1 MSEFPTSIPSIPRIT
16 SPTTQY
22 MDDPGFEIDLLH
34 NQLADE
40 VEALAIKVGV
50 TGSSVSGTV
59 EKRIT
64 DSQSSLTA
72 HIGSTSNPHSTT
84 KSQVGLGNCDNTSDA
99 NKPVSTA
106 QAAAI
111 SAAQAAAIAGAP
123 VQSVA
128 GRTGAITLSTS
139 DVSGFTSA
147 AASAAPV
154 QSVAGRTGAVTLS
167 TSDVSGFTS
176 AAASA
181 APVQSVAG
189 RTGAVT
195 LSTSDVSGFNA
206 AALAACPAETAA
218 TIGSLIAAQST
229 KAAIALTDRFAL
241 ADSAGGNALKG
252 ELFSDVVAALYKI
265 GLPHTLFQCGIPF
278 VMFAGDGGANGLS
291 FTGTRGQFTLS
302 AAILSG
308 VYAML
313 SGFYAYIPA
322 GAGGLSAGWYWG
334 TMSDDT
340 HGEIFADTFTP
351 SPGATPPYVASPTN
365 NPNLTAGRITQTTS
379 DVTASSFT
387 NPGGA
392 MGNTGIL
399 RFLWKQVGSNSANAK
414 RASFK
419 MSGSLMAHMNFAT
432 SNLDTDK
439 ECVVQN
445 VGRQDRQIA
454 TRKNEGI
461 GANNTSY
468 SSDHSSID
476 TSVDQTI
483 TVTLGLTSNTDS
495 MVMIPRLVT
504 VQYGA

>member
-128 GRTGAITLSTS
+128 GRTGAI
-139 DVSGFTSA
+139 
-147 AASAAPV
+147 
-154 QSVAGRTGAVTLS
+154 TLS

-392 MGNTGIL
+392 MGDTGIL

-419 MSGSLMAHMNFAT
+419 MSGSLVAHMNFAT